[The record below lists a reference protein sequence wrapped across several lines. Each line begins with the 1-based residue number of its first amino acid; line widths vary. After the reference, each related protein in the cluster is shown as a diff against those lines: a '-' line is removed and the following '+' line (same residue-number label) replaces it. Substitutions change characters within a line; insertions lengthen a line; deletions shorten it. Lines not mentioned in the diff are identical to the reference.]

1 MILIVH
7 LENVSLV
14 KDKNWILKNINWT
27 IHKGENWMLFGLN
40 GAGKTALLQMLNAY
54 YYPTEGKVTVVG
66 KEFGKT
72 PLNEELRTKIGLV
85 SSSLQQKFDSR

>member
-1 MILIVH
+1 MILIVN

-14 KDKNWILKNINWT
+14 KDKNWILKNIIWT
-27 IHKGENWMLFGLN
+27 IHKGENWVLFGLN
-40 GAGKTALLQMLNAY
+40 GAGKTALLLNA

-72 PLNEELRTKIGLV
+72 PLDEELSNENWTCFFLGIATKIMR
-85 SSSLQQKFDSR
+85 K